1 MKKLL
6 LSVVSIACVI
16 LSFAQDVTETKNPSP
31 YHTSFKVDGPIIIG
45 NLAVSA
51 LGLSLIQNKDSLTP
65 AQVQTKTIDKVPF
78 FDRSSAGWYSEQ
90 ANDDSYIPFY
100 GAFAMP
106 LVMMVLDNNERQK
119 AGQVLVLYSETM
131 AITSTLFTLSAG
143 LIDRPRPLVFSSTE
157 NWRDSEAPMDKRM
170 SKNSQRSFFA
180 GHTASSAAA
189 TFFAAKVF
197 QDFNP
202 DSKWKPFV
210 WGVAAAIPASVGYLR
225 YKAGQHFLSDNI
237 LGYVIGGA
245 TGVLVPQL
253 HKNKMME
260 NVSIYPAMGLDSKGI
275 AVVYHI
281 K

>member
-1 MKKLL
+1 MA
-6 LSVVSIACVI
+6 SFACVI
-16 LSFAQDVTETKNPSP
+16 FSFAQDAAETKNPSP

-51 LGLSLIQNKDSLTP
+51 LGLSLIQNKDSLSA

-78 FDRSSAGWYSEQ
+78 FDRSNAGWYSEK
-90 ANDDSYIPFY
+90 ANDDSYLPFY

-106 LVMMVLDNNERQK
+106 IVMMVVDKNERQK

-143 LIDRPRPLVFSSTE
+143 LIDRPRPLVFSNE
-157 NWRDSEAPMDKRM
+157 DGISEAPMDKRM
-170 SKNSQRSFFA
+170 SKNSQRSFYA

-189 TFFAAKVF
+189 SFFAAKVF

-210 WGVAAAIPASVGYLR
+210 WGVAAAIPASVGFLR

-245 TGVLVPQL
+245 TGILVPQL
-253 HKNKMME
+253 HKHKMME
-260 NVSIYPAMGLDSKGI
+260 NVSVYPSMGVGSKGI

-281 K
+281 R